1 MAFGRYLRN
10 AKNFIRHDITLE
22 PVIFGSLFTWFLVEG
37 SQMTTNLL
45 ITKICQIELQFEE
58 DFCKKVIS
66 KENMTDLEKDNEA
79 IVQGRVNNFEVCMRN
94 DILEVNKI
102 IMY

>member
-45 ITKICQIELQFEE
+45 ITKICQIELQFDE

-79 IVQGRVNNFEVCMRN
+79 IVQSRVNNFEVYTRN
-94 DILEVNKI
+94 NILEYI
-102 IMY
+102 R